1 MRRETKYAKS
11 GDIHIAYQTVGEGSL
26 DLVFV
31 MGWISHLDHLWEG
44 PSARFLARLAS
55 FSRLILF
62 DKRGTGLSDRV
73 TELPTIEQR
82 MDDVRAVMDSAESR
96 RAALLGISEGAA
108 MCAVFAATYPER
120 TSALVMYGAYAKR
133 LWRPD
138 YPWAP
143 TPEQRQEFFDAIER
157 GWGGVVDLDTLA
169 PSTIG
174 DVQFRQWWARY
185 LQQSASPGAAL
196 ALARMNGEI
205 DIRHVLP
212 VIRTPTLILHRTG
225 DLDIDVGG
233 ARYMAGQIPNARY
246 VELPGDDHLVFAGDQ
261 EAVLA
266 EIEAFLTGD
275 RPVPELGRV
284 LATLLFTEIV
294 GGAANAVRLGDQRW
308 REIIAAH
315 DAVIRRH
322 LSQFRGREVKRTVSG
337 FLAAFDG
344 PTRAIRCACAI
355 VEEMRDIGIEVRTG
369 LHSDECEL
377 IDGDLRGAAVQ
388 VAAAVLA
395 RAEAGQV
402 VVSNTITDLVAG
414 SGIDFQRVESR
425 LYTGSARGLDLYR
438 VIRPIQRTAIVSEPI
453 AEEPG
458 ARSPLSPREREV
470 AVLIAG
476 GLSNRQIADE
486 LSISIATVERH
497 VANIFNR
504 IGVHSRSQVVV
515 WVVEQGLLPT
525 ETKH

>member
-1 MRRETKYAKS
+1 MPRETKYAKS
-11 GDIHIAYQTVGEGSL
+11 DDLHIAYQVVGEGPL

-31 MGWISHLDHLWEG
+31 MGWVSHLDYLWEG
-44 PSARFLARLAS
+44 PSARFLTRLAG

-82 MDDVRAVMDSAESR
+82 MDDVRAVMDAAGSR

-120 TSALVMYGAYAKR
+120 TAALVMYGAYAKR
-133 LWRPD
+133 LWHPD

-143 TPEQRQEFFDAIER
+143 TVEQRREFLDAIER
-157 GWGGVVDLDTLA
+157 EWGGVVDLDTLA
-169 PSTIG
+169 PSTVG
-174 DVQFRQWWARY
+174 AEQFRNWWATY
-185 LQQSASPGAAL
+185 LQRSASPGAAL
-196 ALARMNGEI
+196 ALARMNTEI

-212 VIRTPTLILHRTG
+212 VIRVPTLILHRSG

-233 ARYMAGQIPNARY
+233 ARYMAARIPNATY
-246 VELPGDDHLVFAGDQ
+246 VELPGNDHLVFAGDQ

-266 EIEAFLTGD
+266 EIEAFLTGV
-275 RPVPELGRV
+275 RPVPEPGRV

-322 LSQFRGREVKRTVSG
+322 LIHFRGREVKRTVSG

-344 PTRAIRCACAI
+344 PSRAIRCARAI
-355 VEEMRDIGIEVRTG
+355 IEETRHLGIEVRAG
-369 LHSDECEL
+369 LHSGECEFV
-377 IDGDLRGAAVQ
+377 DDDLRGIAVQ
-388 VAAAVLA
+388 VGAAVLA

-402 VVSNTITDLVAG
+402 IVSSTITDLTAG
-414 SGIDFQRVESR
+414 SGIDFQRIEVR
-425 LYTGSARGLDLYR
+425 LKTGAGRGLDLYR
-438 VIRPIQRTAIVSEPI
+438 VMQRDVNASEPI
-453 AEEPG
+453 AEKPG

-470 AVLIAG
+470 AVLIGG

-497 VANIFNR
+497 VANIFNKL
-504 IGVHSRSQVVV
+504 GVHSRSQVVV

-525 ETKH
+525 ETRQ